1 MSLHKFI
8 SIVIP
13 ALIAVLSLPAHTS
26 AATAPDSIPDIELEG
41 VVVTAPMREITV
53 RGDTVIIN
61 AAAYKVREGA
71 YLEELLR
78 RVPGMEYDRE
88 TKTLT
93 FNGRPLKEINVNG
106 KKFFGSNILAAL
118 ESLPA
123 DVVSK
128 LKVYD
133 KSSEEDSFLGRRSA
147 MGNYVLDL
155 STAREINGT
164 LMAYAE
170 AGVGNNHKKEA
181 ALQASRFKSNGD
193 NLSLTAR
200 SGNRNS
206 TTDYRD
212 NRNDNVWA
220 SFSKQHRRFSV
231 NANFSLRNSIDGN
244 EFTSASEQYLPQA
257 TNYLCLASDNVN
269 KSFALSPNV
278 DFGWE
283 IDSLTL
289 VRLEGGVGTSKNR
302 SANDGRQATFDSD
315 PGLSARDPFKE
326 DAYGKVP
333 LEYRVNESGI
343 STLSRRGNDN
353 YRLSFSLSRILNRHR
368 SSLRFTADYS
378 ESEGHGKDF
387 SLSSTRFYRL
397 PASDGRDSLLYRNQ
411 YNESPSRDISRSVG
425 LMFWQPLPKNF
436 SVSLS
441 YAFKY
446 AKERRSRSAYD
457 LSAFHDGAADMNIGF
472 LPEGYQSAYID
483 SLSNFNRSRSIG
495 HAIMAQLSYNPE
507 NWYVT
512 AQMTVEPE
520 RRTLAQKSGLSH
532 ADTVRT
538 ATNFS
543 PLFSASWQDGMKS
556 LTFSYVGNS
565 QQPSL
570 SDLLSM
576 TDNSNPLYVTHGN
589 PDLKAAY
596 RQDFNLEYRNYDSN
610 AISASI
616 GFSNICNKQAQA
628 EVYDVNTGVR
638 ETYPVNVNG
647 DRSMTLSVDYNVLL
661 WRKLRLFSV
670 VNAGY
675 TRSVGLISDNDGSGA
690 SRSITRMRNCGAT
703 CRLSYNPSWG
713 GFILGAI
720 WRYSASRNEMREAAE
735 HVGDYRFRLDSY
747 ADLPYGLRINN
758 DFEYSFRSG
767 TGIDRKAD
775 TQKLWNLGISW
786 RFLKN
791 SATLSAEWTDILSDR
806 KAYRRYVSAT
816 GITESYSRQIGGYF
830 MVTFRYQLSK
840 TF

>member
-231 NANFSLRNSIDGN
+231 SANFSLRNSIDGN

-257 TNYLCLASDNVN
+257 TNYLCSASDNVN

-302 SANDGRQATFDSD
+302 SANDGR
-315 PGLSARDPFKE
+315 
-326 DAYGKVP
+326 
-333 LEYRVNESGI
+333 
-343 STLSRRGNDN
+343 
-353 YRLSFSLSRILNRHR
+353 H
-368 SSLRFTADYS
+368 
-378 ESEGHGKDF
+378 
-387 SLSSTRFYRL
+387 
-397 PASDGRDSLLYRNQ
+397 
-411 YNESPSRDISRSVG
+411 
-425 LMFWQPLPKNF
+425 
-436 SVSLS
+436 
-441 YAFKY
+441 
-446 AKERRSRSAYD
+446 
-457 LSAFHDGAADMNIGF
+457 
-472 LPEGYQSAYID
+472 
-483 SLSNFNRSRSIG
+483 
-495 HAIMAQLSYNPE
+495 
-507 NWYVT
+507 
-512 AQMTVEPE
+512 
-520 RRTLAQKSGLSH
+520 
-532 ADTVRT
+532 
-538 ATNFS
+538 
-543 PLFSASWQDGMKS
+543 
-556 LTFSYVGNS
+556 
-565 QQPSL
+565 
-570 SDLLSM
+570 
-576 TDNSNPLYVTHGN
+576 
-589 PDLKAAY
+589 
-596 RQDFNLEYRNYDSN
+596 
-610 AISASI
+610 
-616 GFSNICNKQAQA
+616 
-628 EVYDVNTGVR
+628 
-638 ETYPVNVNG
+638 
-647 DRSMTLSVDYNVLL
+647 
-661 WRKLRLFSV
+661 
-670 VNAGY
+670 
-675 TRSVGLISDNDGSGA
+675 
-690 SRSITRMRNCGAT
+690 
-703 CRLSYNPSWG
+703 
-713 GFILGAI
+713 
-720 WRYSASRNEMREAAE
+720 
-735 HVGDYRFRLDSY
+735 
-747 ADLPYGLRINN
+747 
-758 DFEYSFRSG
+758 
-767 TGIDRKAD
+767 
-775 TQKLWNLGISW
+775 
-786 RFLKN
+786 LKN
-791 SATLSAEWTDILSDR
+791 T
-806 KAYRRYVSAT
+806 
-816 GITESYSRQIGGYF
+816 
-830 MVTFRYQLSK
+830 
-840 TF
+840 